1 MSGYQKI
8 TVMGYMGHDPSTKKL
23 QSGDSV
29 TEFSIA
35 VSDKKDVTE
44 WFKAKAFG
52 KNADNI
58 DKFFSKGDMILVDGR
73 MQTSSWDGKDGTKK
87 YKTELIVDRW
97 AFCGGEKKEK
107 PKEEHDPNKDYV
119 PPDDS
124 ESPF

>member
-1 MSGYQKI
+1 MAGYQRVI
-8 TVMGYMGHDPSTKKL
+8 VQGYMGHSPSTKTL
-23 QSGDSV
+23 QSGDAV
-29 TEFSIA
+29 TEFSVA

-44 WFKAKAFG
+44 WFKVKAFG
-52 KNADNI
+52 KNAENI

-107 PKEEHDPNKDYV
+107 QEKV
-119 PPDDS
+119 QDDAS
-124 ESPF
+124 GELGDCPF